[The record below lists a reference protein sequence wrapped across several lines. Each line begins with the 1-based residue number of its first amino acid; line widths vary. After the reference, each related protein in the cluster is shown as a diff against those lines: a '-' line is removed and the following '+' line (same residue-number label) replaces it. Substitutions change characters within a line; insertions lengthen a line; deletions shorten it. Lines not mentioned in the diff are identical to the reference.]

1 LAEIESCLFSLLFL
15 ISEINFTLKTISG
28 NPEIV
33 IKPQTNTPK
42 AQKNSGKLL
51 EMIWDV
57 RNPNKI
63 FGDQEKDFRAF
74 Q

>member
-1 LAEIESCLFSLLFL
+1 M
-15 ISEINFTLKTISG
+15 K
-28 NPEIV
+28 
-33 IKPQTNTPK
+33 NTPK

-51 EMIWDV
+51 ETIWEV

-63 FGDQEKDFRAF
+63 FGDQEKDFGAF

>member
-1 LAEIESCLFSLLFL
+1 M
-15 ISEINFTLKTISG
+15 K
-28 NPEIV
+28 
-33 IKPQTNTPK
+33 NTPK

-57 RNPNKI
+57 RNPNNV